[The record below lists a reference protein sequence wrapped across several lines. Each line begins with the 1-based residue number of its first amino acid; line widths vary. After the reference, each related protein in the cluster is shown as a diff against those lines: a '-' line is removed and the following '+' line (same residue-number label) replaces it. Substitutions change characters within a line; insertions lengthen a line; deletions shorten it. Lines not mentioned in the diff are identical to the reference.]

1 MKKTQHGFSVIE
13 VLISL
18 GMVVLIVASI
28 GTALA
33 ANNRLSQTGNAK
45 DQALA
50 YARESMET
58 MTQQAQTFFAKCDP
72 PSPNCWNGGY
82 NGLLTY
88 YINSANLLIQG
99 TEPPLTTGQVSFTRS
114 IYIKDLQRDVNGNI
128 VDTGGTIDANS
139 KQVTVTVRWSQNG
152 QPKTVTLSTILTRW
166 KNL

>member
-1 MKKTQHGFSVIE
+1 MKKSQHGFSVIE

-45 DQALA
+45 DVASA

-58 MTQQAQTFFAKCDP
+58 LTQQASTYFACFGT
-72 PSPNCWNGGY
+72 PNCWNQFSVSGP
-82 NGLLTY
+82 Y
-88 YINSANLLIQG
+88 YINSSNQLVSG
-99 TEPPLTTGQVSFTRS
+99 SDNPTSSQVVFTRT
-114 IYIKDLQRDVNGNI
+114 ITIIDLQRDANGNI
-128 VDTGGTIDANS
+128 VDTGGTVDANS
-139 KQVTVTVRWSQNG
+139 KQVTVTVKWSQNG
-152 QPKTVTLSTILTRW
+152 QPKEVTLSTILTRW